1 MMFAW
6 SPLSQKRRSVTWL
19 MLLVLAGVNSVLAW
33 HQAAHAFEQLA
44 IEASSNPAQTAAQ
57 LDDHCGLC
65 LSAHGYNSGP
75 TSFLPVL
82 PAVPAQFHWIAPT
95 LPTLLVAGVQRP
107 QARAP
112 PALLPL

>member
-6 SPLSQKRRSVTWL
+6 SPLSRKRRSVTWL

-57 LDDHCGLC
+57 LGDHCDLC

-75 TSFLPVL
+75 VALVFGHWQAPHVFQWESAAPVDFI
-82 PAVPAQFHWIAPT
+82 PSVIVPQ
-95 LPTLLVAGVQRP
+95 

-112 PALLPL
+112 PFVI